1 MFAAF
6 NNMHDTRTKARANE
20 PDARPRCSDFGLPG
34 MNLNQRSVMSDL
46 LVNA

>member
-6 NNMHDTRTKARANE
+6 NDERAKARANE

-34 MNLNQRSVMSDL
+34 LNLNQCSVMSDL
-46 LVNA
+46 FVNA